1 MEAIKI
7 IEVNEDGS
15 EVATLVN
22 VVVVNT
28 PEELE
33 AIFASVLTSKAYA
46 DALAFDI
53 RERC

>member
-1 MEAIKI
+1 M

-15 EVATLVN
+15 EVVTSVAVI
-22 VVVVNT
+22 VVNT

-33 AIFASVLTSKAYA
+33 ALFASVANA
-46 DALAFDI
+46 NAAALAFDI